1 MYTSYFKLLCIDIL
15 TLKYSIYRIIC
26 FLCITGVY
34 LCMQNSVSNKEL
46 AALRVMRDFL
56 MKNGRMPSV
65 RELMKE
71 LDYKSPRSAAVIY
84 QSLLEK
90 GILDKK
96 EDGSVQ
102 LVKYEF
108 DSTDVISE
116 QTVKIPLLGVVACG
130 LPILAEE
137 NVEAMISVSTKLAKP
152 NNKYFLLQAQGDSM
166 NEKGINHGDLVLV
179 KQQNSAENG
188 DIVVALIDD
197 EATIKELRINDENV
211 ILLPRSSNKK
221 HTPIIL
227 SRDFMVQ
234 GIVVST
240 IPKIDY

>member
-1 MYTSYFKLLCIDIL
+1 
-15 TLKYSIYRIIC
+15 
-26 FLCITGVY
+26 
-34 LCMQNSVSNKEL
+34 MQNSNLPDGNQVSNKEL

-71 LDYKSPRSAAVIY
+71 MEYKSPRSAAVIL
-84 QSLLEK
+84 QQLIDKE
-90 GILDKK
+90 ILNKK
-96 EDGSVQ
+96 EDGSIQ
-102 LVKYEF
+102 FIQYEF
-108 DSTDVISE
+108 DAEETTSE
-116 QTVKIPLLGVVACG
+116 QTVKIPLLGTIACG

-137 NVEAMISVSTKLAKP
+137 NIEAMIAVSTKIAKP
-152 NNKYFLLQAQGDSM
+152 TNKYFLLRAKGDSM
-166 NEKGINHGDLVLV
+166 NEKGINDGDLVLV
-179 KQQNSAENG
+179 KQQNTADNG

-197 EATIKELRINDENV
+197 EATIKELRLNDDNV
-211 ILLPRSSNKK
+211 LLLPRSSNKT

-227 SRDFMVQ
+227 SRDFIVQ